1 MDRNLRGDSLT
12 VAMNK
17 RIHALIG
24 EEKLKDLGLDACW
37 AWERRTAGSVCR
49 HCGRGYYEH
58 SNPKTDYFSPSLPD
72 DLRVAMVTAAV
83 EKFGEMTLC
92 AEVLRI
98 ALGPTQ
104 EVYETLN
111 ASLLAL
117 PAPAI
122 AEAIDRLILE
132 ERK

>member
-1 MDRNLRGDSLT
+1 MNDEKNRRMDRNLRGDSLT

-17 RIHALIG
+17 RIHALVKPG
-24 EEKLKDLGLDACW
+24 EEWHRHK
-37 AWERRTAGSVCR
+37 AG
-49 HCGRGYYEH
+49 
-58 SNPKTDYFSPSLPD
+58 NPYCCFKTNDPDYFSPKLED

-83 EKFGEMTLC
+83 EQMGKK
-92 AEVLRI
+92 
-98 ALGPTQ
+98 
-104 EVYETLN
+104 
-111 ASLLAL
+111 ASLALAGMWIKVGCDSPWML

>member
-1 MDRNLRGDSLT
+1 MNDEKNRRMDRNLRGDSLT

-17 RIHALIG
+17 RIHALVKPG
-24 EEKLKDLGLDACW
+24 EEWHRHK
-37 AWERRTAGSVCR
+37 AG
-49 HCGRGYYEH
+49 
-58 SNPKTDYFSPSLPD
+58 NPYCCFKTNDPDYFSPELHDS
-72 DLRVAMVTAAV
+72 LRVAMVTAAV